1 MAPSELI
8 KQPNNIGVQ
17 RELAIDERDH
27 VIFLLR
33 IVERLPILSTLNTED
48 AEELKRLLEAIHRNH
63 VDLAEM
69 ATSFLSPST
78 G

>member
-1 MAPSELI
+1 MASAEFI
-8 KQPNNIGVQ
+8 QQPPNIGVQ
-17 RELAIDERDH
+17 RDLVITEREH
-27 VIFLLR
+27 VVFLLR

-48 AEELKRLLEAIHRNH
+48 ADVLKRQLAAIHQNH

-69 ATSFLSPST
+69 AKSFLSPST